1 MITVLN
7 YKCNKELTNLP
18 ISLEI
23 LSQSS
28 FFVNEISAIFK
39 IFFKKAKKSAFRAF
53 YGPVWG
59 CKGVLLS
66 KLQQKR
72 VLQNAGGF

>member
-1 MITVLN
+1 MTQTEKKSVIFRQAGLRYDKKKFNMITVLS

-28 FFVNEISAIFK
+28 FFVNEISA
-39 IFFKKAKKSAFRAF
+39 FFQNFLKKSE
-53 YGPVWG
+53 
-59 CKGVLLS
+59 KI
-66 KLQQKR
+66 
-72 VLQNAGGF
+72 GFQSV